1 MEQFDPYLIFRW
13 ALSMLFFG
21 LIIYD
26 MIVFVVWYRGLPMLA
41 QKLVILKLLQILSTP
56 LRIECFLILFL
67 LAVETWLVLLIMG
80 WSV

>member
-1 MEQFDPYLIFRW
+1 
-13 ALSMLFFG
+13 
-21 LIIYD
+21 
-26 MIVFVVWYRGLPMLA
+26 MLA
-41 QKLVILKLLQILSTP
+41 QKLVVLKLLQIPSTP